1 MDIKLTQG
9 YIKWEKSLNRE
20 ARVVVSAKLAKA
32 VTRNFENAKSLGG
45 GLYELKIDFAQ
56 GYRVYFGKKENKVV
70 ILIAG
75 GTKKGQQKEIN
86 VLKKIWKE
94 IG

>member
-1 MDIKLTQG
+1 
-9 YIKWEKSLNRE
+9 
-20 ARVVVSAKLAKA
+20 VVVSAKLAKA

-56 GYRVYFGKKENKVV
+56 GYRVYFGKKENKV
-70 ILIAG
+70 ILLLAG
-75 GTKKGQQKEIN
+75 GIKKGQQKEIN

-94 IG
+94 VGRL